1 MDVCFLVGQR
11 ARPHVDEYSGH
22 REPHRDA
29 DVLRQ
34 RPFGFKDT
42 LVTFENA
49 GGKASRLRLDTGGG
63 YNFLSRQSD
72 SRK

>member
-1 MDVCFLVGQR
+1 LTNTAGTGSPTETLTYYGNDT
-11 ARPHVDEYSGH
+11 
-22 REPHRDA
+22 
-29 DVLRQ
+29 
-34 RPFGFKDT
+34 FGFKDT

-63 YNFLSRQSD
+63 YKFLSRQSD